1 MFAGASVDDSAYTG
15 DMNDYTIAGKWWQ
28 ESWNLYLIEIKLLIF
43 LIVF

>member
-28 ESWNLYLIEIKLLIF
+28 ESWYFLFHVDWIFNIKY
-43 LIVF
+43 